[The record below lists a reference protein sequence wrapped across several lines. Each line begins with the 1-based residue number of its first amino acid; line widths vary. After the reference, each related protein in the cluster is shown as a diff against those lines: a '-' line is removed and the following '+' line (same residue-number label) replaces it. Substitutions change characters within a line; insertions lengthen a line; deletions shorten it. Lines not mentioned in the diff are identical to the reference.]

1 MLHFIKRIIAVKD
14 FSLILEFNTGEIREV
29 DLRSK
34 LLEWS
39 YSPDSKFRP
48 LLDSGYFRHVKLDA
62 ELETVYWENGIDLCP
77 DVLYAMSQTVKLPS
91 VA

>member
-1 MLHFIKRIIAVKD
+1 MLRLVKRIIGAKD
-14 FSLILEFNTGEIREV
+14 FSLILEFNTGEIRAV

-39 YSPDSKFRP
+39 RYRDSRFRP
-48 LLDSGYFRHVKLDA
+48 LLDSDYFGRAKLDA
-62 ELETVYWENGIDLCP
+62 ELETVYWESGIDLCP
-77 DVLYAMSQTVKLPS
+77 DVLYSMSQTVTLPS